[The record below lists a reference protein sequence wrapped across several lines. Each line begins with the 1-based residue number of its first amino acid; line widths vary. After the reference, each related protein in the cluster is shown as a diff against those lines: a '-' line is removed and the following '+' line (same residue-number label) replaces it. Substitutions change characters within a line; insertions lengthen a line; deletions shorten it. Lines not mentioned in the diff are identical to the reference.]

1 MARYFCRNCGKDYS
15 SIRDLTSFKCPRSPL
30 GAGKG
35 PHELYEGS
43 EKDRYTCKYCGKTY
57 RTIMDMTLM
66 DCPRH
71 PSGLGKGKHSP
82 AL

>member
-43 EKDRYTCKYCGKTY
+43 EKDRYTCIVLSQPVRLYHVFP
-57 RTIMDMTLM
+57 D
-66 DCPRH
+66 
-71 PSGLGKGKHSP
+71 SVAQGLSV
-82 AL
+82 